1 MLAALVTPTS
11 ALPVISSAQSSASET
26 IYILAA
32 LYMLIETIKFLVQR
46 LGKTNG
52 SASVFTVDDKHR
64 IAEMYEWHK
73 KTDETG
79 RPLWY
84 APHGLHEAL
93 EKMMEILRQITEL
106 QREQARY
113 QKDSARILERIIDR
127 LDKREQAKGG

>member
-46 LGKTNG
+46 LGKNNG
-52 SASVFTVDDKHR
+52 TAFTVDDKHR
-64 IAEMYEWHK
+64 ISEMYEWHK

-84 APHGLHEAL
+84 APPGLHEAL

-127 LDKREQAKGG
+127 LDKREQQKRD

>member
-1 MLAALVTPTS
+1 MLAMLTPV
-11 ALPVISSAQSSASET
+11 LSSGPSVPSSSSET

-32 LYMLIETIKFLVQR
+32 LYMLIETIKFLALR
-46 LGKTNG
+46 MGKSNG
-52 SASVFTVDDKHR
+52 SHFSIDDKHR
-64 IAEMYEWHK
+64 ISEMYEWHK

-127 LDKREQAKGG
+127 LDKREQQQKSS

>member
-1 MLAALVTPTS
+1 MLAMLAAATPFVS
-11 ALPVISSAQSSASET
+11 SPPALSSSTSET

-46 LGKTNG
+46 LGKNNG
-52 SASVFTVDDKHR
+52 TAFTVDDKHR
-64 IAEMYEWHK
+64 ISEMYEWHK

-84 APHGLHEAL
+84 APPGLHEAL

-127 LDKREQAKGG
+127 LDKREQQKRD